1 MAVKYECPKC
11 GRRFIDWGAEKLGYK
26 CPGCSGVG
34 ANDIIKLIRIGS
46 GEDGDLPSASLRRR
60 AKKEVIAVPV
70 EEDFEAVVDDEVEE
84 DEELVEEEVEEVE
97 AVVIGGDHVVADDEV
112 VEDEDA
118 DEDAGDEEVP
128 VDLDFGTDKV
138 EFDEGP
144 TPEFD
149 D

>member
-11 GRRFIDWGAEKLGYK
+11 GRRFIDWGAEKLGFK

-46 GEDGDLPSASLRRR
+46 GEDADLPSASLRRR
-60 AKKEVIAVPV
+60 AKKEVIVAPV
-70 EEDFEAVVDDEVEE
+70 EVDLDALVDDEAEE

-97 AVVIGGDHVVADDEV
+97 AVVIGEDHVVVEDEV
-112 VEDEDA
+112 VDEDA
-118 DEDAGDEEVP
+118 DEDSNDEEVP
-128 VDLDFGTDKV
+128 VDLDFGTEKV

>member
-34 ANDIIKLIRIGS
+34 ANEIIKLIRIGS
-46 GEDGDLPSASLRRR
+46 GEDADLPSASLRRR

-70 EEDFEAVVDDEVEE
+70 EEDFDVVADDEVDDE
-84 DEELVEEEVEEVE
+84 EELVEDETEEVE
-97 AVVIGGDHVVADDEV
+97 AVVIGEDHVVVDEEV
-112 VEDEDA
+112 VDEDA

-128 VDLDFGTDKV
+128 EDLDFGTEKV

-144 TPEFD
+144 APEFD

>member
-34 ANDIIKLIRIGS
+34 AADIVKLIRIGS
-46 GEDGDLPSASLRRR
+46 DEEAALPSATLRRR
-60 AKKEVIAVPV
+60 AKKAVVAAVPV
-70 EEDFEAVVDDEVEE
+70 PELEEPLDEEVDEEEVVEEEEAEPVIIGAAAHVPVDDEV
-84 DEELVEEEVEEVE
+84 V
-97 AVVIGGDHVVADDEV
+97 
-112 VEDEDA
+112 DEDA
-118 DEDAGDEEVP
+118 DEDASDEEAP

-144 TPEFD
+144 VPEFED
-149 D
+149 